1 MGHNQIINHFI
12 PQENLTEKQIPHH
25 LNYILKD
32 VWMLS
37 VKLKLTVERIVMPVN
52 KMWNIDFWRINICN
66 EIL

>member
-1 MGHNQIINHFI
+1 MGHNQIVNHFI
-12 PQENLTEKQIPHH
+12 PQENLTETQLPHH